1 METHE
6 FEIEI
11 KPGGEVRVH
20 VKGVKGPGCLEYARM
35 LEEILEQEGTQELT
49 SEYYEQPTGVDVHIH
64 EKTE

>member
-35 LEEILEQEGTQELT
+35 LDLVMDGRLDAACE
-49 SEYYEQPTGVDVHIH
+49 SYEQPTGVDVHIH